1 MTVEEAVGML
11 QKHERARQGR
21 LRAKLMLEIR
31 KQELSDK
38 IKGRTSQSISE
49 AMAASKIQSIW
60 KGAIARK
67 KVRRQREEE
76 LVFIGMVIQYDCFLL
91 RIPCDK
97 C

>member
-21 LRAKLMLEIR
+21 LRAKLMQEIR
-31 KQELSDK
+31 RQELSDK
-38 IKGRTSQSISE
+38 MKGLRTTQSISE

-76 LVFIGMVIQYDCFLL
+76 LVFIGMVISM
-91 RIPCDK
+91 I
-97 C
+97 